1 MRALGQLR
9 ARLEYAD
16 VDDLLSN
23 LNSEMNVV
31 QDVAAEVTEAVA
43 TNYFAAADPTAWIT
57 EGTR

>member
-1 MRALGQLR
+1 MA
-9 ARLEYAD
+9 E
-16 VDDLLSN
+16 
-23 LNSEMNVV
+23 V